1 MKKIDNKGFLLVE
14 TLVVS
19 TFVLGVLIILFLQF
33 KTLLINY
40 NHTYDYNTV
49 EGVYNLNAVKTY
61 LNENQNNANS
71 LNSILISS
79 EKPYLIVYDNDN
91 NKCNSSLKLENL
103 NYCNDMMGDAG
114 FEKVIYTKS
123 EVSVLK
129 RYMKNEGKEDTDL
142 NESLRN
148 FINRLDDKK
157 SKNRLIA
164 EYKNK
169 TFASITYGVN
179 NE

>member
-49 EGVYNLNAVKTY
+49 EGIYNLNAVKTY

-79 EKPYLIVYDNDN
+79 EKPYLIVYDDG
-91 NKCNSSLKLENL
+91 CNSSLKLDNL
-103 NYCNDMMGDAG
+103 IYCNNMMKDAG
-114 FEKVIYTKS
+114 FKKVIYTKS

-129 RYMKNEGKEDTDL
+129 RYIKNEGKEDMDL
-142 NESLRN
+142 NESLRD
-148 FINRLDDKK
+148 FIKRLDDKK